1 MALQKPVE
9 NQIMESIREHRTIL
23 DDHTKRLKNIESKV
37 EQVDRRFEQVDR
49 RFEQVDQKFAEIT
62 RILNAIRDDIKDL
75 KQNR

>member
-37 EQVDRRFEQVDR
+37 EQVDRRFEQVD
-49 RFEQVDQKFAEIT
+49 QKFAEIT